1 MSWWRPA
8 RLHVA
13 FDTGNGPPVVL
24 LHGIASSSVTFQF
37 LVPLIAT
44 HHRVIAIDLLGF
56 GRSPAPESATFT
68 IDDHVSA
75 VAGTIAALRLKE
87 PFVLV
92 GHSMGSIIATRYAA
106 RNPRRLQKLVLVSP
120 PVYIPPAAV
129 GDWRDRTTMDFY
141 LRLYDFLRNNK
152 EFTIAA
158 AANLARLSPIKN
170 LLDVSEA
177 NWRAFAL
184 SLQNAIQ
191 TQTTVSDLAAVRVP
205 VEMVYGALDPL
216 LASAGIRILEQLRN
230 VRVHRVEVSDHIIR
244 PRMARVLAA
253 AIDAPEPAGLRAPT
267 AASRGSR
274 HIERGG

>member
-1 MSWWRPA
+1 MNWWRPA

-13 FDTGNGPPVVL
+13 LDTGNGPPVVL

-37 LVPLIAT
+37 LVPLIAS

-68 IDDHVSA
+68 IDDHVAA
-75 VAGTIAALRLKE
+75 VARTIAGLRLKE

-92 GHSMGSIIATRYAA
+92 GHSMGSIIAARYAA
-106 RNPRRLQKLVLVSP
+106 RKPKRLHKLVLVSP
-120 PVYIPPAAV
+120 PVYISPAAV

-141 LRLYDFLRNNK
+141 LRLYDFLRSNK
-152 EFTIAA
+152 DFTIAA
-158 AANLARLSPIKN
+158 ASNLARLSPIKN

-184 SLQNAIQ
+184 SLENAIQ

-230 VRVHRVEVSDHIIR
+230 VRSHRVEVSDHIIR

-253 AIDAPEPAGLRAPT
+253 AIDAQDG
-267 AASRGSR
+267 AS
-274 HIERGG
+274 